1 MKLLFQWPFYLLK
14 FFRISKNIWLY
25 EYCRIHLR
33 KKSYYIIQN
42 HEIMEKQK
50 MKSVFFK
57 MLPFTIMLFVLGLLV
72 SAFDQ
77 DSTTNNN
84 QQKPMQQQLDEDTT
98 KPKKKT
104 AKAQGNISVQIDG
117 LENLSVQLT
126 DMLKELS
133 VELPELSTELTKA
146 LKEIDNEKISNEINK
161 ALKEVKEMDWSKV
174 KKDIDEAMQELNKQ
188 DFVHIKVEM
197 DKLKDELDKMKI
209 DLNVDFSKMKLD
221 LSEAKKELKKFADM
235 MKEMK
240 ADGLIKKGE
249 PINIQWKKGEL
260 FINEQQQPANIR
272 DKYKKYFGEGDF
284 NFKLNEKEE
293 KEEKG
298 EEM

>member
-1 MKLLFQWPFYLLK
+1 
-14 FFRISKNIWLY
+14 
-25 EYCRIHLR
+25 
-33 KKSYYIIQN
+33 
-42 HEIMEKQK
+42 
-50 MKSVFFK
+50 

-84 QQKPMQQQLDEDTT
+84 QQKPMQAQVDEDTT

-104 AKAQGNISVQIDG
+104 AKAKGNISVHIEG

-133 VELPELSTELTKA
+133 VELPELSTELTNA
-146 LKEIDNEKISNEINK
+146 LKEIDNEKISSEINK
-161 ALKEVKEMDWSKV
+161 ALKEVKDVDWAKV

-188 DFVHIKVEM
+188 DFLQIKVNMEN
-197 DKLKDELDKMKI
+197 LKEELNKMKMDLNI
-209 DLNVDFSKMKLD
+209 DLSKMKLNLD
-221 LSEAKKELKKFADM
+221 GAKKELKKFAEM

-240 ADGLIKKGE
+240 ADGLIKKGD

-260 FINEQQQPANIR
+260 FINDQQQPANIR
-272 DKYKKYFGEGDF
+272 DKYKKYFSEGDF
-284 NFKLNEKEE
+284 HFKMDDKDEKS
-293 KEEKG
+293 EKG
-298 EEM
+298 EEI